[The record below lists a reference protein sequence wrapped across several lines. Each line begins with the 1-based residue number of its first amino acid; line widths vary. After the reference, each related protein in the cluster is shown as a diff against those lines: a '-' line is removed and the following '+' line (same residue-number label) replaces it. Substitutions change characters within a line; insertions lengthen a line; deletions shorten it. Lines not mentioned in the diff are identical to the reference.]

1 MLQTLKQQPTIIGA
15 GHSSGFHQITPLEY
29 RHYFVLPFCT
39 CYCQIWSNFKKQ
51 SNISIICFLFI
62 FSVIIAFKQIP
73 GKYNIQ
79 DQVFKHS
86 QLLFF
91 WGFYFSVC
99 INITVFFVSWIFLR
113 FFLVSFL
120 ILILVTV
127 TIAVTVT
134 VRTITVR
141 RRSVLF

>member
-1 MLQTLKQQPTIIGA
+1 MSINSPQWTSGLISLDFLGGVLGSGCFHPITCSANQQYFPLFINTNVFDVLQKLKQQPTIIGA
-15 GHSSGFHQITPLEY
+15 SHRSGFHQIAPLEY

-51 SNISIICFLFI
+51 SSISIIFLFI

-91 WGFYFSVC
+91 
-99 INITVFFVSWIFLR
+99 
-113 FFLVSFL
+113 
-120 ILILVTV
+120 
-127 TIAVTVT
+127 
-134 VRTITVR
+134 
-141 RRSVLF
+141 